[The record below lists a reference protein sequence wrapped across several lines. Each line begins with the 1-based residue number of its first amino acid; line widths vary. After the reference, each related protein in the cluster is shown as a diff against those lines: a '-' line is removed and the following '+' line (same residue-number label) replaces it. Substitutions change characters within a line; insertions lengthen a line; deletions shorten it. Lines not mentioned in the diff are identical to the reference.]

1 MKNIK
6 GLIFTVGIAAF
17 SCYAVDKGLE
27 NGQKIFNVQT
37 DPAKPQI
44 TFLSWDTEG
53 GQQNKINLLHPTDS
67 VHLECFGDKQDI
79 ESRKAKV
86 QIDAV
91 APAALD
97 CTVIKSPKS
106 PEILVYD
113 LWLDK
118 NDTLGSEGKDG
129 TGRTGLKWEIRSA
142 PSELKFSFT
151 LQGWHCDKLA
161 KAELVFPFDLKVT
174 ATTVISSR
182 WVDDDR
188 FRLPAIINAPNWG
201 PILVTG
207 NSPQFFGR
215 LIGKSKGQADLFI
228 EIPFDSEAGRKT
240 SGCPLELTFTPIR
253 LPQPEGV
260 TDEAMWIQARRGW
273 INAFGVTSRWGD
285 PKNPISAP
293 PGLLANNV
301 VSDPASVSVWMYA
314 DQAFWTPDLAPNVSV
329 SALVRRTVD
338 FWLDRRMRR
347 TGEVIGY
354 WNYMNFLDANAG
366 PLIASWDY
374 VESTDD
380 LRWLRERIDQLEFI
394 ADYLARRDVDGDGMV
409 EAFQSGNAGT
419 LKMPHRSCSWFD
431 CLGGGKDG
439 YANALIYRAWRCL
452 ADLEAKLGRNEQKQR
467 YSGLADKLKAAYVKT
482 LYNPETGWLAWWR
495 SEDGKLHDYASPA
508 VNGLAIE
515 YGLVEPAQGK
525 QILSNMRA
533 LMEKKGF
540 KRFDLGVP
548 CTLLPVR
555 KDDYISS
562 GPGGGLGEP
571 AKEDGTDSFEH
582 YMNGG
587 ITAAQTRQFI
597 AAHYVV
603 GENEK
608 ADEMLNAM
616 LGHLVKTGFQS
627 RVGGGIDWNTWDGK
641 ACGYEGYLADCFT
654 FLQAIMLREKP
665 LRDRFYRPLR
675 N

>member
-1 MKNIK
+1 M
-6 GLIFTVGIAAF
+6 
-17 SCYAVDKGLE
+17 
-27 NGQKIFNVQT
+27 
-37 DPAKPQI
+37 
-44 TFLSWDTEG
+44 
-53 GQQNKINLLHPTDS
+53 
-67 VHLECFGDKQDI
+67 
-79 ESRKAKV
+79 
-86 QIDAV
+86 
-91 APAALD
+91 
-97 CTVIKSPKS
+97 
-106 PEILVYD
+106 
-113 LWLDK
+113 
-118 NDTLGSEGKDG
+118 
-129 TGRTGLKWEIRSA
+129 
-142 PSELKFSFT
+142 
-151 LQGWHCDKLA
+151 
-161 KAELVFPFDLKVT
+161 VFPFDMTVT
-174 ATTVISSR
+174 ATTVIAGR
-182 WVDDDR
+182 WIDDDT
-188 FRLPAIINAPNWG
+188 FRLPAIISAPNWG
-201 PILVTG
+201 QVLVTCS
-207 NSPQFFGR
+207 SPQGRGR
-215 LIGKSKGQADLFI
+215 LIGHDKGKVDLMLR
-228 EIPFDSEAGRKT
+228 IPFDVHPGFRT
-240 SGCPLELTFTPIR
+240 SGKPCEFEFTPLY
-253 LPQPEGV
+253 LPAPEGV
-260 TDEAMWIQARRGW
+260 KNLEMWKQARRGW
-273 INAFGVTSRWGD
+273 FNAFGVTSRWGD

-338 FWLDRRMRR
+338 FWLDKRTLN

-354 WNYMNFLDANAG
+354 WSYLGFLDANAG

-374 VESTDD
+374 VESTQDT
-380 LRWLRERIDQLEFI
+380 RWLKDRIDQLEFI
-394 ADYLARRDVDGDGMV
+394 ADFLARRDLDGDGMV
-409 EAFQSGNAGT
+409 EAVQSGNAGT
-419 LKMPHRSCSWFD
+419 LKMPGRSDSWFD

-452 ADLEAKLGRNEQKQR
+452 ADLEDKLGRTEQKQR
-467 YSGLADKLKAAYVKT
+467 YSSLADKLKAAYVKT
-482 LYNPETGWLAWWR
+482 LYDETTGCLAWWK
-495 SEDGKLHDYASPA
+495 SADGVLHGYASPA

-515 YGLVEPAQGK
+515 YGIVEPTQGK
-525 QILSNMRA
+525 QILSNMLK
-533 LMEKKGF
+533 LMEQKGF

-555 KDDYISS
+555 REDYLTPNS
-562 GPGGGLGEP
+562 LGCP
-571 AKEDGTDSFEH
+571 KKEDGTDTFEH

-597 AAHYVV
+597 AALYVV

-675 N
+675 NVQSDPLTPRRPSSF

>member
-1 MKNIK
+1 MKNIE
-6 GLIFTVGIAAF
+6 GLIFAVGIAGF
-17 SCYAVDKGLE
+17 SCHADDKGQE
-27 NGQKIFNVQT
+27 NGREIFNVQM
-37 DPAKPQI
+37 DSAKPQI

-53 GQQNKINLLHPTDS
+53 SQQNKINLLRPAGS

-91 APAALD
+91 EPAALD
-97 CTVIKSPKS
+97 CTVIRSTQS
-106 PEILVYD
+106 PELLVYD

-118 NDTLGSEGKDG
+118 NDTLPGEGKDG
-129 TGRTGLKWEIRSA
+129 TGRTGLKWEIRSV

-151 LQGWHCDKLA
+151 LQGWHHDKLA

-182 WVDDDR
+182 WADEDR
-188 FRLPAIINAPNWG
+188 FRLPAIINAPNRG

-215 LIGKSKGQADLFI
+215 LVGKGKEQADLYL
-228 EIPFDSEAGRKT
+228 EIPVDSEAGRKT
-240 SGCPLELTFTPIR
+240 SGSPLELIFTPIQI
-253 LPQPEGV
+253 PHPVDVKG
-260 TDEAMWIQARRGW
+260 EAMWLQARRGW

-285 PKNPISAP
+285 PKNPMSAP

-301 VSDPASVSVWMYA
+301 VSDPASVSIWMYA
-314 DQAFWTPDLAPNVSV
+314 DQAFFTPELAPNVSV
-329 SALVRRTVD
+329 LALVRRTVD

-354 WNYMNFLDANAG
+354 WNYLRFLDANAG
-366 PLIASWDY
+366 PLIAAWDY

-380 LRWLRERIDQLEFI
+380 LRWLRERIDQLEFV

-409 EAFQSGNAGT
+409 EAIQSGNAGT
-419 LKMPHRSCSWFD
+419 LRMPARSCSWFD
-431 CLGGGKDG
+431 CFGGGKDG

-452 ADLEAKLGRNEQKQR
+452 ADLEHKLERTEQQKR

-482 LYNPETGWLAWWR
+482 LYNPETGWLGWWR

-533 LMEKKGF
+533 LMAKKGF
-540 KRFDLGVP
+540 QRFDLGVP

-555 KDDYISS
+555 KEDYIAS
-562 GPGGGLGEP
+562 GPGNGLGEP
-571 AKEDGTDSFEH
+571 AQEDGTDSFEH

-608 ADEMLNAM
+608 ADEMLNSM

-654 FLQAIMLREKP
+654 FLQGIMLREKS
-665 LRDRFYRPLR
+665 LRDKLYRPLR